1 MRNGKTGMTTEQ
13 ESKAIVDIIRKQASM
28 HTSAYLQGAT
38 QIKRWRYMT
47 PQGHEVVG
55 VVKAFSFTTIQEA
68 KQTFSKE
75 QPADSKQKKNEASA
89 RAGAVSM
96 DLDTF

>member
-1 MRNGKTGMTTEQ
+1 MNYQ
-13 ESKAIVDIIRKQASM
+13 E
-28 HTSAYLQGAT
+28 L
-38 QIKRWRYMT
+38 
-47 PQGHEVVG
+47 
-55 VVKAFSFTTIQEA
+55 QEA